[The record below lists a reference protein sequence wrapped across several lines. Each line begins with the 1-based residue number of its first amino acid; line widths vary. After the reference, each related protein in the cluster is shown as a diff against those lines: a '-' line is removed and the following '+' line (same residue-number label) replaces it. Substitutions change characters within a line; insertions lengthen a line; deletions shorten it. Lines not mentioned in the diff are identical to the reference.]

1 MGQMIERRDTRD
13 KVADERGREGGRQS
27 RERGEKWPEHFTAH
41 SQQCNQG
48 LNKHAVIDCK

>member
-13 KVADERGREGGRQS
+13 KAADEGAGGRQS